1 MKVYLSTSLDA
12 GGWRR
17 EAGPGGVL
25 RSVLE
30 AVLPLGNPDFEARYD
45 SVVRW
50 LLEVDEQTGR
60 VLREVGLDELAVPI
74 AIAPLRENIG
84 FWTRS
89 KEPLQWQGM
98 LRIRESVFEAE
109 WERCRRAVAHPNEQ

>member
-12 GGWRR
+12 GGFRR

-30 AVLPLGNPDFEARYD
+30 VALPLGNPDFEAKYD
-45 SVVRW
+45 SIVRW
-50 LLEVDEQTGR
+50 LLEVDEESGL

-74 AIAPLRENIG
+74 AMAPLRDNIG

-89 KEPLQWQGM
+89 EEPLEWQGM
-98 LRIRESVFEAE
+98 LRIRGSVFEAA
-109 WERCRRAVAHPNEQ
+109 WERCRRVSARSNER